1 MDPQAAR
8 RARRR
13 RIKWDLL
20 EAFDDEEACPPEWV
34 DLGTEVRR
42 DTDELKTLVERETD
56 RFVHEPD
63 IRRALERRERV
74 AERVRKEAIRT
85 NRKIRRLNLLAPLPR
100 FQRPTLDPER
110 LLRPLYRSRRR
121 VAR

>member
-13 RIKWDLL
+13 RIEWDLL
-20 EAFDDEEACPPEWV
+20 HAVDDEEACPPEWV
-34 DLGTEVRR
+34 DLGIEIRR

-56 RFVHEPD
+56 RFVREPD
-63 IRRALERRERV
+63 IRQALDRRERT
-74 AERVRKEAIRT
+74 AGRIREEAART

-100 FQRPTLDPER
+100 FQRPTLDVER
-110 LLRPLYRSRRR
+110 LLRPLYRTRRR
-121 VAR
+121 VG

>member
-20 EAFDDEEACPPEWV
+20 EAVDDEEACPPEWV
-34 DLGTEVRR
+34 DLGTEIRR
-42 DTDELKTLVERETD
+42 DTDELKALVERETD
-56 RFVHEPD
+56 RFAREPD
-63 IRRALERRERV
+63 IRRALDRRERI
-74 AERVRKEAIRT
+74 ARRIREETART

-100 FQRPTLDPER
+100 FQRPTLDPEE
-110 LLRPLYRSRRR
+110 LLRPLYRTRRR
-121 VAR
+121 VG